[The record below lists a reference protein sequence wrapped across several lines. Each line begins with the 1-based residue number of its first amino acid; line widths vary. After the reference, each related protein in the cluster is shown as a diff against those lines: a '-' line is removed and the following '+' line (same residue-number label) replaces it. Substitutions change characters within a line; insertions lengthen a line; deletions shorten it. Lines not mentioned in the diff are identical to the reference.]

1 MELLDRLWH
10 YLRIAQD
17 AVDSIGMTLA
27 LLLLAAILASAGG
40 FVSAR
45 MRLYGAIAGGMV
57 VNIAVKANGGGY
69 AAALAAMV
77 LATAL
82 AFAVGST
89 PFLVQL
95 LKRVRPAR
103 R

>member
-1 MELLDRLWH
+1 MDLLDSLWR
-10 YLRIAQD
+10 YVRVAQD
-17 AVDSIGMTLA
+17 AIDSIGMTLA
-27 LLLLAAILASAGG
+27 LLLLATILASVGG

-45 MRLYGAIAGGMV
+45 MRFYGAIVGGMV

-95 LKRVRPAR
+95 LKRVRPAKR
-103 R
+103 